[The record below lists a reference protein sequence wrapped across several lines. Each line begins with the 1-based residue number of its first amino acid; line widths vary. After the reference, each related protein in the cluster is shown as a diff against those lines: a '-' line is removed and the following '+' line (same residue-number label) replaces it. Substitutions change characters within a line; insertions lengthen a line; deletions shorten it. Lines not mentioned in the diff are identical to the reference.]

1 MSKHDATIKELRGQ
15 VEQLQLRLRQAED
28 TLDAIRT
35 GGVDALVVSGPQGDQ
50 VYTLT
55 GADSAY
61 RLLFETM
68 NEGSATLGS
77 DGTIFFCNSRLSAML
92 NTPMEAI
99 VGGSM
104 FSFAAEK
111 DAASLASLLEK
122 GVKEPQKRE
131 FALQSSDGK
140 IVPSQISTSPLALD
154 GSSVICMILTDL
166 TERKRV
172 EEDLIRSNK
181 DLQQFAY
188 VASHDLQEPLR
199 NVTSCLQLLE
209 KEYKDKLGADADQY
223 IRYAVEGAARM
234 KALILDLLTY
244 SRVATKVRA
253 PERIN
258 CEQLLGKTLNSLSVL
273 ISEAGAAVSHDPLP
287 SVFGDEPQLLQVFQ
301 NLVQNSIKFR
311 RDEPPQ
317 IHVSASK
324 KKIDWVFSVK
334 DNGIGIESQHLDRI
348 FVIFQQLHKRGEYD
362 GAGMGLAIAKKVVER
377 HGGRIWAESQPGV
390 GTTLYFTIPE
400 KENQM

>member
-1 MSKHDATIKELRGQ
+1 
-15 VEQLQLRLRQAED
+15 
-28 TLDAIRT
+28 
-35 GGVDALVVSGPQGDQ
+35 
-50 VYTLT
+50 
-55 GADSAY
+55 
-61 RLLFETM
+61 
-68 NEGSATLGS
+68 
-77 DGTIFFCNSRLSAML
+77 ML

-99 VGGSM
+99 VGGSI
-104 FSFAAEK
+104 FGFAAEK

-122 GVKEPQKRE
+122 GVEEPQKRE
-131 FALQSSDGK
+131 LALQSSDGK
-140 IVPSQISTSPLALD
+140 IVPCQISTSPLALN

-199 NVTSCLQLLE
+199 NVASCLQLLE
-209 KEYKDKLGADADQY
+209 KEYKDKLDADADQY
-223 IRYAVEGAARM
+223 IRYAVEGAVRM

-273 ISEAGAAVSHDPLP
+273 ISEAGAVVTHDPLP
-287 SVFGDEPQLLQVFQ
+287 AVFGDESQLLQVFQ
-301 NLVQNSIKFR
+301 NLIQNAIKFR

-317 IHVSASK
+317 IHVSAWQERK
-324 KKIDWVFSVK
+324 RVDLFSHR
-334 DNGIGIESQHLDRI
+334 QWH
-348 FVIFQQLHKRGEYD
+348 
-362 GAGMGLAIAKKVVER
+362 R
-377 HGGRIWAESQPGV
+377 H
-390 GTTLYFTIPE
+390 
-400 KENQM
+400 

>member
-1 MSKHDATIKELRGQ
+1 MSRNDDTIKELRGQ
-15 VEQLQLRLRQAED
+15 VEQLQSRLREAED

-35 GGVDALVVSGPQGDQ
+35 GGVDALLVSGPHGDQ

-55 GADSAY
+55 GADSVY

-68 NEGSATLGS
+68 EEGSATLGP
-77 DGTIFFCNSRLSAML
+77 DGSIFFCNSKLSTML
-92 NTPMEAI
+92 NTPMETI
-99 VGGSM
+99 LGGSILR
-104 FSFAAEK
+104 FVPEE
-111 DAASLASLLEK
+111 DAASLAVLLKK
-122 GVKEPQKRE
+122 GLEEPQKKEIVLKSR
-131 FALQSSDGK
+131 DGQV
-140 IVPSQISTSPLALD
+140 VPCQVSTSPLALN

-199 NVTSCLQLLE
+199 NVASCLQLLE
-209 KEYKDKLGADADQY
+209 KEYKDKLDADADQY
-223 IRYAVEGAARM
+223 IRYAVEGAVRM

-258 CEQLLGKTLNSLSVL
+258 CEQLLDKTLDGLSVL
-273 ISEAGAAVSHDPLP
+273 ISEAGAVITYDPLP
-287 SVFGDEPQLLQVFQ
+287 IVFGDQSQLLQVFQ
-301 NLVQNSIKFR
+301 NLIQNAIKFR
-311 RDEPPQ
+311 RDERPQ
-317 IHVSASK
+317 IHVSAAK
-324 KKIDWVFSVK
+324 KGNEWIFAVK

-348 FVIFQQLHKRGEYD
+348 FVIFQQLHKRGKYE
-362 GAGMGLAIAKKVVER
+362 GAGMGLAIGKKIIER
-377 HGGRIWAESQPGV
+377 HGGRIWAESQPGA
-390 GTTLYFTIPE
+390 GTTIYFTIHE
-400 KENQM
+400 KEDQG